1 MRGIYKIAEHVVEFI
16 SIYEDVHLLC
26 KDYQSK
32 QAPDFTIS
40 IAREDINYE
49 KSQIVEKDS
58 NYYSDGYIETLAV
71 YRKLTEKLID
81 DNILLIHG
89 SAIALDGVAYLFTA
103 KSGTGKSTHTRLW
116 RQYFGKRAEMMND
129 DKPLLKIEED
139 KVIVFGT
146 PWSGKHKLSA
156 NISVPLHAICFLNRR
171 SYNIIDH
178 IDKKQVLPLLLQ
190 HTYRPRDAELLSK
203 TLSLL
208 DKLVHCVEFYSL
220 FCNQDLDAA
229 SVSYEGMCRKER

>member
-40 IAREDINYE
+40 ITREDINYE

-58 NYYSDGYIETLAV
+58 NYYADGYIETLAV

-81 DNILLIHG
+81 DDILLIHG

-116 RQYFGKRAEMMND
+116 RQYFGKRAEMIND

-156 NISVPLHAICFLNRR
+156 NISVPLHAICFLNRG

-190 HTYRPRDAELLSK
+190 HTYRPRGAELLSK